1 MPLFRNKFQPKKSP
15 ARKATTVSNLRRN
28 LDAMQLEKEFGI
40 QVDTI
45 KLHLD
50 GNQQQLEFN
59 RENGKWKLCAE
70 QDVMKS
76 KSPSLRL
83 RKSEED
89 KTREN
94 FLKVQ
99 VEVLLD
105 MVSIKVHNFCKLTRN
120 KKL

>member
-1 MPLFRNKFQPKKSP
+1 MPLFRSKFQPKKSP

-28 LDAMQLEKEFGI
+28 LDALLLEKEFGI

-45 KLHLD
+45 KLDLD
-50 GNQQQLEFN
+50 GNQQQLKFN
-59 RENGKWKLCAE
+59 IEEGKWKSCGP
-70 QDVMKS
+70 VIIKT
-76 KSPSLRL
+76 KSPSLSL

-99 VEVLLD
+99 VQVLLD
-105 MVSIKVHNFCKLTRN
+105 MVSRFMSFC
-120 KKL
+120 